1 MIVELNEYSINI
13 VWNDTFIET
22 ASLKLLYFYAY
33 LPTVEYSVIFKY

>member
-13 VWNDTFIET
+13 VWNNTFI
-22 ASLKLLYFYAY
+22 ASLKLLYFYTH